1 MAAHLGI
8 VDENAIN
15 NMSYIFFQD
24 VLEALGKRI
33 NFESISNMYG
43 KTVFDKKGGQAITKM
58 IQDANPLT
66 KPGTQNSGVM
76 AAMMASKTTVIKAG
90 DKEHLKEVLGD
101 TSWVDQFL

>member
-43 KTVFDKKGGQAITKM
+43 KTVFDKKGGQAVTKM

-66 KPGTQNSGVM
+66 KPATTNSGV
-76 AAMMASKTTVIKAG
+76 AATMLAGATTVIKAG
-90 DKEHLKEVLGD
+90 NKEKIKEVLGD
-101 TSWVDQFL
+101 TSWVEKFL